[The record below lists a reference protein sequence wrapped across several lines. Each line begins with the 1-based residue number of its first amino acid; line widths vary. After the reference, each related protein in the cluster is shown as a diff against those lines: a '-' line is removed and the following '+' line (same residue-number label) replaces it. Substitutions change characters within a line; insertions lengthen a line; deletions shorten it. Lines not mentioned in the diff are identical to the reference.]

1 MKLASIVAGMLLSAA
16 VLAAA
21 QTPRAGR
28 PPDTD
33 QTVAVQK
40 GQRLEVNNF
49 AGEIIVRAWNR
60 DELRVTAEHDSRT
73 KVGIRTSPGEIRV
86 SSSRSGAPASV
97 DYVISVPAWL
107 PVRVGGG
114 PHIFVS
120 IEGTQSDVS
129 VETVSGDVRL
139 KGGAGIVSLK
149 SIEGEIFVENA
160 GGRLTL
166 NTVNEGIT
174 VRGATGE
181 ITAETINGDIRMLGM
196 KATGLEATTVNGDII
211 YEGSVA
217 DNLYRF
223 STHNGDIT
231 LAVPDNVSASFSVRT
246 YQGNL
251 RSSFPTTELAEGGRG
266 KRQRFALG
274 AGGAQIEMESFGGD
288 VRIRR
293 IGEVSLEPKRKEKH
307 EHY

>member
-1 MKLASIVAGMLLSAA
+1 MKLASIVAATLLSAA
-16 VLAAA
+16 VPAAA
-21 QTPRAGR
+21 QTAR
-28 PPDTD
+28 PPATD
-33 QTVAVQK
+33 QTIAVTK

-49 AGEIIVRAWNR
+49 AGEVMVKAWNR

-73 KVGIRTSPGEIRV
+73 KVGVRTSGSDIRV

-166 NTVNEGIT
+166 NTVNEGIMI
-174 VRGATGE
+174 RGASGE

-196 KATGLEATTVNGDII
+196 KAAGLEATTVNGDII
-211 YEGSVA
+211 YEGTVSN
-217 DNLYRF
+217 NLHRF

-231 LAVPDNVSASFSVRT
+231 LAVPENVSATFSVRT
-246 YQGNL
+246 YQGSL
-251 RSSFPTTELAEGGRG
+251 RTSFATTELTEGGRG
-266 KRQRFALG
+266 KRQRFTLG
-274 AGGAQIEMESFGGD
+274 GGGAQIEMESFGGD

-293 IGEVSLEPKRKEKH
+293 IGEVSLEPRRKEKH
-307 EHY
+307 EHDK